1 MNDEKAELAQWY
13 LETIGYDPF
22 LDDPEMTVEKV
33 RQTKA
38 EYLAEIESLADT
50 MH

>member
-1 MNDEKAELAQWY
+1 MTDEKAELAQWY

-22 LDDPEMTVEKV
+22 IDDPEMTVEEI

-38 EYLAEIESLADT
+38 EYLAEIESLAGT
-50 MH
+50 KH